1 VNRAGTAP
9 EPEWHGGCV
18 WPRMDINSNV
28 ATSRLAAQ
36 ERAIDVIANNIANMN
51 TPGFKAERMQFSDW
65 LEGQRDGSSIA
76 YTEDRATWHELSPGP
91 LQQTGNPLDLAITG
105 DGYFTVSTSAG
116 PRLTRDGRFEVMP
129 DGTIANSA
137 GQGLMD
143 MSGRPIRISPT
154 DTELTVTGDG
164 TLSSQN
170 GVLATIGVVTPNNPM
185 QLIAEGGTLLRSDS
199 NTRKVAKRQVVQG
212 AIEESNVQP
221 VAEMTRLIQ
230 GERTFQFLTQ
240 YVQAESDRAN
250 NAISKI
256 VPQS

>member
-1 VNRAGTAP
+1 
-9 EPEWHGGCV
+9 
-18 WPRMDINSNV
+18 MDINSNV

-65 LEGQRDGSSIA
+65 LKSQSNGSSIA
-76 YTEDRATWHELSPGP
+76 YTQDRATWHELSPGP
-91 LQQTGNPLDLAITG
+91 AQQTGNPLDLAISG
-105 DGYFTVSTSAG
+105 DGYFTVSTPAG
-116 PRLTRDGRFEVMP
+116 PRLTRDGRFGVMP

-137 GQGLMD
+137 GQALMD
-143 MSGRPIRISPT
+143 ISGRPIRISPT
-154 DTELTVTGDG
+154 DTQLTISGDG

-170 GVLATIGVVTPNNPM
+170 GVLATVGVVTPQNPM
-185 QLIAEGGTLLRSDS
+185 QLTAEGGTLFQSGS
-199 NTRKVAKRQVVQG
+199 NTTQVAKRQIVQG

-221 VAEMTRLIQ
+221 VAEITRLIQ

-240 YVQAESDRAN
+240 YVQAESDRSN
-250 NAISKI
+250 NAINKI

>member
-1 VNRAGTAP
+1 
-9 EPEWHGGCV
+9 
-18 WPRMDINSNV
+18 MDINSNV
-28 ATSRLAAQ
+28 ATSRLTAQ

-51 TPGFKAERMQFSDW
+51 TPGFKAERTQFSDW
-65 LEGQRDGSSIA
+65 LDTQPDGSSVA

-91 LQQTGNPLDLAITG
+91 LQQTGNPLDLAIAG
-105 DGYFTVSTSAG
+105 DGYFTVSTPAG
-116 PRLTRDGRFEVMP
+116 PRLTRDGRFGVMP
-129 DGTIANSA
+129 DGTIANSG
-137 GQGLMD
+137 GQALMD

-154 DTELTVTGDG
+154 DTDLTVSSDG

-170 GVLATIGVVTPNNPM
+170 GVLATIGVVTPSNPM
-185 QLIAEGGTLLRSDS
+185 QLVAEGGTLFRSGS
-199 NTRKVAKRQVVQG
+199 NTTQVAKRQIVQG

-240 YVQAESDRAN
+240 YVQAESDRAKD
-250 NAISKI
+250 AIDKI